1 MSPVTKEGEMTASR
15 MFFGIS
21 IIGAALAG
29 AFAFSAP
36 AYADSINC
44 NSRGCRAYV
53 SHRTINRAAAAAA
66 EAANVLDVDSDD
78 AATAAAWAHH
88 YYKHLDD

>member
-1 MSPVTKEGEMTASR
+1 MTGSR

-21 IIGAALAG
+21 AIGAALAG
-29 AFAFSAP
+29 ALAISAP

-44 NSRGCRAYV
+44 NSRGCRAFV
-53 SHRTINRAAAAAA
+53 SHRTINRAAAAARV
-66 EAANVLDVDSDD
+66 AADVVDVDD

-88 YYKHLDD
+88 YYNYLDD